1 MSKIYEKLM
10 TCVESVR
17 AKTDFKPE
25 VAVILGS
32 GLGGFADG
40 IKIEKTISY
49 NEIEGFPTST
59 VDGHKGQFVFGYVKD
74 VPVVIMQGRVHYY
87 EGYPM
92 TDVVLPTR
100 LMGMLGAKK
109 LVITNA
115 SGGLNETFVDNT
127 LMIIT
132 DQISVGVPNPLIGE
146 NASELGE
153 RFPDMSEI
161 YSLRM
166 RNVIKE
172 CAERLAIPVREGVY
186 VQLTG
191 PSFESPAEIRMLQ
204 KWGGD
209 AVGMS
214 TACEAI
220 AAKHMGLEVCGISW
234 VGCLGAGLCG
244 KELSHDDVQ
253 AMALSVE
260 DTFAALVTEV
270 VSNI

>member
-10 TCVESVR
+10 TCVKSVR
-17 AKTDFKPE
+17 EKTDFKPE

-40 IKIEKTISY
+40 IQIDTVIPY
-49 NEIEGFPTST
+49 GEIEGFPTST
-59 VDGHKGQFVFGYVKD
+59 VEGHKGQFVFGYVKD

-87 EGYPM
+87 EGYSM
-92 TDVVLPTR
+92 EEVVLPTR

-115 SGGLNETFVDNT
+115 SGGLNETFADNT
-127 LMIIT
+127 LMLIT

-146 NASELGE
+146 NAPELGE

-161 YSLRM
+161 YSVRM
-166 RNVIKE
+166 TNIMKE
-172 CAERLAIPVREGVY
+172 CAARLQIPVREGVY

-214 TACEAI
+214 TTCEAI
-220 AAKHMGLEVCGISW
+220 AAKHMGMEICGISW

-244 KELSHDDVQ
+244 KALSHEDVQ
-253 AMALSVE
+253 AGGLAIEEKFS
-260 DTFAALVTEV
+260 ALVTEV
-270 VSNI
+270 VCHI